1 MKKVIVL
8 TGDLAS
14 GKSSLADSLS
24 LALAIP
30 AFKKD
35 IIKERYC
42 DLYGYTTREEN
53 RVLSIKATDY
63 MIDAFKQFARQGN
76 ELILEANFRKN
87 ELERIKDIADEYEYD
102 VRLLVL
108 RGDIEVLYQRF
119 LARLP
124 NRHKAHMSL
133 HLDESIDRFKE
144 YIEEQRREDVIFL
157 PHIIDTT
164 KKSAKEILEIALKI
178 CG

>member
-24 LALAIP
+24 LALAVP

-53 RVLSIKATDY
+53 RALSIKATDY
-63 MIDAFKQFARQGN
+63 MIDAFKQFAKQGN
-76 ELILEANFRKN
+76 EIILEANFRKN

-133 HLDESIDRFKE
+133 HLDESIDKFKE
-144 YIEEQRREDVIFL
+144 YIEEQRKEELIFL

-164 KKSAKEILEIALKI
+164 KKSAEDILEIALKI

>member
-53 RVLSIKATDY
+53 RALSIKATDY

-164 KKSAKEILEIALKI
+164 EKSAEEILEIALKI
-178 CG
+178 CV